1 MSNKPEQQQNVNQL
15 MQVRLEK
22 MEELKNLNIKPF
34 GDKYTATH
42 TAQEILDNPDK
53 FIESGK

>member
-22 MEELKNLNIKPF
+22 MEELKNLNIKP
-34 GDKYTATH
+34 
-42 TAQEILDNPDK
+42 LW
-53 FIESGK
+53 